1 MQVQQPK
8 QVEPEGFGRRVAAAL
23 TGFIH
28 RFRFVLWGVLG
39 AAIVFLVGY
48 FGWSEITAAAV
59 GDGHAA
65 GRAGRDD
72 LRLLARGDGH
82 GEKGRAREGPPRSA
96 RRPRETPRPAVRH
109 PACADAARRPPA
121 SSSAAWDEAA
131 ADYRELARRFPA
143 SYLAPIALFNAA
155 TCLEEK
161 SDREGAV
168 KLYTDIVT
176 RWKETA
182 VAPRALFALGR
193 LAEDAGTWDEAK
205 SRYEQLDA
213 EWPTSSWTQLA
224 KNRLG
229 CAEGGRE
236 DTITAS
242 PPRGG
247 GPRGW

>member
-1 MQVQQPK
+1 MTTMQVQQPK
-8 QVEPEGFGRRVAAAL
+8 QVAPESFGRRVATAL
-23 TGFIH
+23 TEFIH

-48 FGWSEITAAAV
+48 FGWSEITRRQSVTTTRQVEQAETLYDSWLAETDTAKKAELQKDLLSRL
-59 GDGHAA
+59 DGLAKRP
-65 GRAGRDD
+65 GWLYGTQRALMLRAD
-72 LRLLARGDGH
+72 LRAEL
-82 GEKGRAREGPPRSA
+82 
-96 RRPRETPRPAVRH
+96 
-109 PACADAARRPPA
+109 
-121 SSSAAWDEAA
+121 AAWDEAA
-131 ADYRELARRFPA
+131 ADYRELARRFPG

-213 EWPTSSWTQLA
+213 EWSTSSWTQLA
-224 KNRLG
+224 KNRLVALKVAG
-229 CAEGGRE
+229 K
-236 DTITAS
+236 IQ
-242 PPRGG
+242 
-247 GPRGW
+247 